1 MKQHH
6 SIVRKET
13 ANHFKHNAFLHADH
27 SLLCNTF
34 EAQTPKDVGR
44 TIDEHWGPTRKKAEK
59 ILEMAIAIVLWF
71 AVCWLPLNIL
81 GFFGKD
87 LGSEQLVVLQSSLI

>member
-1 MKQHH
+1 MKQYH

-34 EAQTPKDVGR
+34 EAQTPKDAGR
-44 TIDEHWGPTRKKAEK
+44 TIDEQWGPRVKRQKK
-59 ILEMAIAIVLWF
+59 ILEMAIAIVLGF
-71 AVCWLPLNIL
+71 AVFWLPLKIL

-87 LGSEQLVVLQSSLI
+87 LGSEQFVVFQSSLI